1 MPHDDV
7 PAGLPGAVREP
18 REDRDPLD
26 AMLRALPEVTLDRRV
41 EVQTLRRARAVL
53 VAEADSGVVRTLRG
67 FWERAVAPVLVMG
80 TVASYLAWA
89 VQSAGALYR

>member
-1 MPHDDV
+1 MPNDD
-7 PAGLPGAVREP
+7 PSTRRDGSDDG
-18 REDRDPLD
+18 DDSRDPLD
-26 AMLRALPEVTLDRRV
+26 AMLRGLPGVTLDRRV

-53 VAEADSGVVRTLRG
+53 LEKEESGLLVGLRG

-89 VQSAGALYR
+89 VQAAGSLYQ